1 MVAAIEV
8 VLLVLLLSAAAGR
21 LLGVRLP
28 LRRAPLAGLPAIA
41 AGIAF
46 GYLVDQRD
54 GDHVTAQVIGAGV
67 LAALVTMMVVM
78 VLAEL
83 LAPGS
88 PGSGARRCAPS
99 VAGAAPDGAKC
110 PPVRAAD
117 PDRGPVRAGGPA
129 VARADPGQLGR
140 RLRLAL
146 EEAGPIFVKLGQ
158 VLSTRTDLLPAPVTT
173 ELASSK
179 TTCPPRPGRR
189 SRPC

>member
-54 GDHVTAQVIGAGV
+54 QGHVTAQVVGAGV

-83 LAPGS
+83 LAPGRQDLV
-88 PGSGARRCAPS
+88 PGPRRNSARSR
-99 VAGAAPDGAKC
+99 
-110 PPVRAAD
+110 
-117 PDRGPVRAGGPA
+117 
-129 VARADPGQLGR
+129 
-140 RLRLAL
+140 
-146 EEAGPIFVKLGQ
+146 
-158 VLSTRTDLLPAPVTT
+158 
-173 ELASSK
+173 ASS
-179 TTCPPRPGRR
+179 TGYLNGLAR
-189 SRPC
+189 

>member
-54 GDHVTAQVIGAGV
+54 RGHVTAQVVGAGV

-83 LAPGS
+83 LAPSKASTLSRWPAPPWPRRTRPGAPTAPRSSSRCSGPASTSRS
-88 PGSGARRCAPS
+88 PG
-99 VAGAAPDGAKC
+99 
-110 PPVRAAD
+110 
-117 PDRGPVRAGGPA
+117 
-129 VARADPGQLGR
+129 
-140 RLRLAL
+140 
-146 EEAGPIFVKLGQ
+146 
-158 VLSTRTDLLPAPVTT
+158 TWT
-173 ELASSK
+173 
-179 TTCPPRPGRR
+179 
-189 SRPC
+189 